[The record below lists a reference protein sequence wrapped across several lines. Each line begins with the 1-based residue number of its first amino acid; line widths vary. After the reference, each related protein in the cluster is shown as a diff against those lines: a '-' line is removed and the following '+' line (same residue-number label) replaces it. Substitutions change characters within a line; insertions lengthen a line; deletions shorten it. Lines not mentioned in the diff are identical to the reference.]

1 MLVEFSV
8 ENFLSFKDMVRLN
21 LEASSDKELPQNIIE
36 SDQDTDMR
44 LLKSAVIYG
53 ANASGK
59 SNLLAAM
66 GLMRHVILASAS
78 ERHPNPLA
86 EIKPFKLHDK
96 SISQPSTFEVVF
108 VQENVRYLYGFSATP
123 KNVVEEWFYSYPFKR
138 RRVLFERNAN
148 SSNSNKGFK
157 FGDYWKGEGMR
168 LADMTRPNALFIST
182 AAQFNHPLAGIVVDW
197 FSNKFKSVLPL
208 PTGQSEDAFTM
219 EMCLRDPENKNKVL
233 DLLKNAD
240 LAIFDFFVKPMP
252 IDEAE
257 SLRELPLE
265 VRDKILED
273 LKGEPREKKVP
284 ELTIVHQ
291 GYRSDGGPMHMTFDP
306 HEESDGTR
314 KYFALAGPLIHVMS
328 EGICLFVDE
337 LDVRLHTLLTRGV
350 IELFHDEKFN
360 SKGAQLICAV
370 HDVDLLSDKHLFR
383 RDQIWFTAKNELQA
397 TELYSAWDYRARKNE
412 SLLRGYLA
420 GRYGAIPF
428 IEKLLY

>member
-8 ENFLSFKDMVRLN
+8 ENFRSFKDMVSFN
-21 LEASSDKELPQNIIE
+21 LEASSDRELPQNIIE
-36 SDQDTDMR
+36 SDQDSPMR

-59 SNLLAAM
+59 SNLFAAM
-66 GLMRHVILASAS
+66 SLMRHVILASAS
-78 ERHPNPLA
+78 ERQPNPLSKI
-86 EIKPFKLHDK
+86 EPFKLYDK
-96 SISQPSTFEVVF
+96 NISQPSTFEVVF

-148 SSNSNKGFK
+148 SANSNKGFK

-168 LADMTRPNALFIST
+168 LADMTRPNALYIST
-182 AAQFNHPLAGIVVDW
+182 AAQFNHPLASIVIDW
-197 FSNKFKSVLPL
+197 FSNKFRSVLPL
-208 PTGQSEDAFTM
+208 PTGQSEEVFTM
-219 EMCLRDPENKNKVL
+219 DMTLRDPEKKNKIL

-240 LAIFDFFVKPMP
+240 LGISDFVVQRMP
-252 IDEAE
+252 IDEAK
-257 SLRELPLE
+257 SLREFPPE
-265 VRDKILED
+265 VRAKILED
-273 LKGEPREKKVP
+273 LQGEPGEKKVP
-284 ELTIVHQ
+284 ELTFVHQ
-291 GYRSDGGPMHMTFDP
+291 GYRSDGYPIHMTFDP
-306 HEESDGTR
+306 NEESDGTR

-337 LDVRLHTLLTRGV
+337 LDVRLHTLLTRTI
-350 IELFHDEKFN
+350 IELFHDEKIN

-383 RDQIWFTAKNELQA
+383 RDQIWFTAKNEFQA
-397 TELYSAWDYRARKNE
+397 TELYSAWDYKARKKE

-428 IEKLLY
+428 IEKLL